1 MPIYPKG
8 NPMAYERILHFP
20 DPEAFKFPE
29 LRALTSVWHEKK
41 GQLEEDGAYK
51 EFIKKLQREWAIET
65 GIIERLYTWDR
76 GVTEVLIE
84 QGIESSIISH
94 RGGVA
99 QKDAEHIQALIN
111 DHLGIVEGLFGYIK
125 GEEPLS
131 EYFIRGLQAQF
142 TAHQDY
148 TEAVTESGDIIRVT
162 LQKGEYK
169 TLPNNPRRPDGDV
182 HAYCPPELA
191 KEEMENL
198 IVMYRGAETTYSPEV
213 KSAWLHHRFTQIH
226 PFQDGNGRVARALA
240 SLVFLREGL
249 FPLVVRESDRRE
261 YIGALEI
268 ADSGDLS
275 LLVSFFAR
283 RQREAVLKAL
293 GLEQQVQQ
301 SKYADQIISSALEL
315 LKSKFTKEKQ
325 KVSVVFDHADKLFAV
340 VDAKFKELAT
350 TLDGQLRSLTPP
362 QIKQKYQ
369 ARENA
374 ASNTSSQR
382 HYFQKQI
389 VETANHFD
397 YFANFDKHRS
407 WVRVTLITEQ
417 EFDYVVTFHGYGSG
431 DSGILAASAFT
442 YVKAPREDGG
452 TETVNLH
459 PAATDLFQFN
469 YAETYESTQKRFAE
483 WLESSLAIALA
494 EWKRSLQV

>member
-1 MPIYPKG
+1 
-8 NPMAYERILHFP
+8 MAYQRILPFP
-20 DPEAFKFPE
+20 DPEAFQFPE
-29 LRALTSVWHEKK
+29 LQALTSVWKEKK
-41 GQLEEDGAYK
+41 DQLEDDGAYK

-94 RGGVA
+94 RGRVD

-111 DHLGIVEGLFGYIK
+111 DHLEIVEGLFGYIK

-148 TEAVTESGDIIRVT
+148 TEAVTESGDLIRVS

-169 TLPNNPRRPDGDV
+169 TLPNNPRRPDGVV
-182 HAYCPPELA
+182 HSYCPPELT
-191 KEEMENL
+191 KDEMESL
-198 IVMYRGAETTYSPEV
+198 VRMYREAESKYTPEV

-249 FPLVVRESDRRE
+249 FPLVVRESDRKK
-261 YIGALEI
+261 YIGALET
-268 ADSGDLS
+268 ADAGDLS
-275 LLVSFFAR
+275 PLVAFFAR
-283 RQREAVLKAL
+283 RQRDSILKAL
-293 GLEQQVQQ
+293 DLEKQVQQ
-301 SKYADQIISSALEL
+301 SEYTDQIISSALEL
-315 LKSKFTKEKQ
+315 LKSKFAKETQ
-325 KVSVVFDHADKLFAV
+325 KVSVVFDHADKLFAII
-340 VDAKFKELAT
+340 DAKFKGLAT
-350 TLDGQLRSLTPP
+350 TLDAQLRSLTPP
-362 QIKQKYQ
+362 QLKQKYQ
-369 ARENA
+369 AGTNA
-374 ASNTSSQR
+374 ANSTSLQR

-397 YFANFDKHRS
+397 YFANFDRYRS
-407 WVRVTLITEQ
+407 WVQLTLTTDQ
-417 EFDYVVTFHGYGSG
+417 EFDYVVTFHGYGHG

-442 YVKAPREDGG
+442 YLKVPCEDGG
-452 TETVNLH
+452 TEAVNVR

-469 YAETYESTQKRFAE
+469 YAESYGSTQQRFAE
-483 WLESSLAIALA
+483 WLESSMAIALA
-494 EWKRSLQV
+494 EWKRSLQS

>member
-1 MPIYPKG
+1 
-8 NPMAYERILHFP
+8 MAYERILPFP
-20 DPEAFKFPE
+20 EPEAFQFPE
-29 LRALTSVWHEKK
+29 LRALTSVWKEKK
-41 GQLEEDGAYK
+41 GQLEDDGAYK

-84 QGIESSIISH
+84 QGIESAIISH

-111 DHLGIVEGLFGYIK
+111 DHLGIIEGLFGYIK

-148 TEAVTESGDIIRVT
+148 TEAVTESGNLIRVT
-162 LQKGEYK
+162 LLKGEYK
-169 TLPNNPRRPDGDV
+169 TLPNNPRRPDGIV
-182 HAYCPPELA
+182 HSYCPPELT
-191 KEEMENL
+191 KNEMENL
-198 IVMYRGAETTYSPEV
+198 VNIYREAEARYSPEI

-249 FPLVVRESDRRE
+249 FPLVVRESDRQE
-261 YIGALEI
+261 YIGALET
-268 ADSGDLS
+268 ADAGNL
-275 LLVSFFAR
+275 LPLVSFFAR
-283 RQREAVLKAL
+283 RQRDSILKAL

-315 LKSKFTKEKQ
+315 LKSRFTKEKQ
-325 KVSVVFDHADKLFAV
+325 TMSIVFEHADKLCAII
-340 VDAKFKELAT
+340 DTKFKSLIT
-350 TLDGQLRSLTPP
+350 TLDTQLRELTPP
-362 QIKQKYQ
+362 QTKQKYH
-369 ARENA
+369 ARMNIA
-374 ASNTSSQR
+374 DNSSPQR

-389 VETANHFD
+389 VDTANHFD
-397 YFANFDKHRS
+397 YFANSKQYHS
-407 WVRVTLITEQ
+407 WVRMILTTEL
-417 EFDYVVTFHGYGSG
+417 EFDYIVTIHGYGHG
-431 DSGILAASAFT
+431 DTGILAASAFT
-442 YVKAPREDGG
+442 FLKAPREDGE
-452 TETVNLH
+452 TETLDIH
-459 PAATDLFQFN
+459 PAAADIFQFN
-469 YAETYESTQKRFAE
+469 YAESYDSIEKRFLE

-494 EWKRSLQV
+494 EWKRSLQS

>member
-1 MPIYPKG
+1 MSKYQ
-8 NPMAYERILHFP
+8 RILPF
-20 DPEAFKFPE
+20 PEADPFDFPE
-29 LRALTSVWHEKK
+29 LRALTSVWMEKRER
-41 GQLEEDGAYK
+41 LEDDGAYK

-94 RGGVA
+94 KGGVN

-125 GEEPLS
+125 GDEPLS

-148 TEAVTESGDIIRVT
+148 TEAVTETGDLVRVT

-169 TLPNNPRRPDGDV
+169 HLPNNPRRPDGIV
-182 HAYCPPELA
+182 HAYSPPELT
-191 KEEMENL
+191 KEEMESL
-198 IVMYRGAETTYSPEV
+198 VRMYREAESNYTPEV
-213 KSAWLHHRFTQIH
+213 KAAWLHHRFTQIH

-249 FPLVVRESDRRE
+249 FPLVVRESDRQE
-261 YIGALEI
+261 YIDALET
-268 ADSGDLS
+268 ADAGNLS
-275 LLVSFFAR
+275 LLVSFFAK
-283 RQREAVLKAL
+283 RQRDAILKAL

-301 SKYADQIISSALEL
+301 SKYADQIIDSALVL
-315 LKSKFTKEKQ
+315 LKSKFAKETQ
-325 KVSVVFDHADKLFAV
+325 KVSVIYDYADKLFASI
-340 VDAKFKELAT
+340 DSKLKAQAKS
-350 TLDGQLRSLTPP
+350 LDGQLRLLTPP
-362 QIKQKYQ
+362 QLKQKFQ
-369 ARENA
+369 AR
-374 ASNTSSQR
+374 SNSADNVSSQR

-389 VETANHFD
+389 VETANQFD
-397 YFANFDKHRS
+397 YFANFDRYRS
-407 WVRVTLITEQ
+407 WIRLTVVTEQ
-417 EFDYVVTFHGYGSG
+417 EFDYVISIHGYGPG
-431 DSGILAASAFT
+431 DSGILSVSAFT
-442 YVKAPREDGG
+442 YLKVPGEEGG

-459 PAATDLFQFN
+459 SATTDLFQFN
-469 YAETYESTQKRFAE
+469 YAESYDSIQNRFLE

-494 EWKRSLQV
+494 EWKRTLQ

>member
-1 MPIYPKG
+1 MNYQ
-8 NPMAYERILHFP
+8 RILPFP
-20 DPEAFKFPE
+20 EPEAFQFPE
-29 LRALTSVWHEKK
+29 LRALTSVWMEKK
-41 GQLEEDGAYK
+41 DQLEDDGAYK

-94 RGGVA
+94 KGGVD

-125 GEEPLS
+125 GDEPLS

-148 TEAVTESGDIIRVT
+148 TEAVTESGDLIRVT

-169 TLPNNPRRPDGDV
+169 TLPNNPRRPDGVV
-182 HAYCPPELA
+182 HSYCPPELT
-191 KEEMENL
+191 KEEMESL
-198 IVMYRGAETTYSPEV
+198 VRIYREAESKYTPEV
-213 KSAWLHHRFTQIH
+213 KSAWLHHRFTQVH

-249 FPLVVRESDRRE
+249 FPLVVRESDRKE
-261 YIGALEI
+261 YIGALEM
-268 ADSGDLS
+268 ADAGNLS
-275 LLVSFFAR
+275 PLVSFFAK
-283 RQREAVLKAL
+283 RQRDSILKAL

-315 LKSKFTKEKQ
+315 LKSKFAKETQ
-325 KVSVVFDHADKLFAV
+325 KVSVVYGHADKLFAII
-340 VDAKFKELAT
+340 DSKLKGLAT
-350 TLDGQLRSLTPP
+350 SLDSQLRSLTPP
-362 QIKQKYQ
+362 QLKQRYQ
-369 ARENA
+369 ARSNA
-374 ASNTSSQR
+374 ANNASPQR

-397 YFANFDKHRS
+397 YFANFDRYRS
-407 WVRVTLITEQ
+407 WVRLTLATEQ
-417 EFDYVVTFHGYGSG
+417 EFDYVISIHGYGPG

-442 YVKAPREDGG
+442 YLKVPHEDGG
-452 TETVNLH
+452 TEAVNVH
-459 PAATDLFQFN
+459 SAATDLFQFN
-469 YAETYESTQKRFAE
+469 YAESYDSTLNRFSE

-494 EWKRSLQV
+494 EWKRSLHS

>member
-1 MPIYPKG
+1 
-8 NPMAYERILHFP
+8 MAYERILPFP
-20 DPEAFKFPE
+20 DSEAFQFPE

-41 GQLEEDGAYK
+41 GQLEENGAYK

-65 GIIERLYTWDR
+65 GIIERLYMWDR

-94 RGGVA
+94 RGGVD
-99 QKDAEHIQALIN
+99 QKEAEHIQALIN

-148 TEAVTESGDIIRVT
+148 TDAITESGALVRVS

-169 TLPNNPRRPDGDV
+169 TLPNNPRRPDGVV
-182 HAYCPPELA
+182 HAYCPPELT
-191 KEEMENL
+191 KEEMESLVN
-198 IVMYRGAETTYSPEV
+198 MYREAEQRYSPEV

-261 YIGALEI
+261 YIGALET
-268 ADSGDLS
+268 ADHGDLS

-283 RQREAVLKAL
+283 RQRDAILKAL

-301 SKYADQIISSALEL
+301 SKYADQIISSAIEI
-315 LKSKFTKEKQ
+315 LKSKFAKEERQ
-325 KVSVVFDHADKLFAV
+325 VSVVFDHADKLFSV
-340 VDAKFKELAT
+340 VETRFKELAT
-350 TLDGQLRSLTPP
+350 ALDGQLRTLTPLLV
-362 QIKQKYQ
+362 KQKYQ
-369 ARENA
+369 SRTNS
-374 ASNTSSQR
+374 ASNTSPQR

-397 YFANFDKHRS
+397 YVANFDKHRS
-407 WVRVTLITEQ
+407 WVRVTLMTEQ
-417 EFDYVVTFHGYGSG
+417 EFDYVVTFHGYGAG

-442 YVKAPREDGG
+442 YLKVPREDSG

-459 PAATDLFQFN
+459 PAAADLFQFN